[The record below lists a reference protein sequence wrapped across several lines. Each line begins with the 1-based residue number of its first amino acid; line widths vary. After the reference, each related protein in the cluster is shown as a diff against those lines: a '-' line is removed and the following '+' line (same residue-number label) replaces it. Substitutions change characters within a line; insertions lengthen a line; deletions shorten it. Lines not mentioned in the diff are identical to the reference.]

1 MQVSC
6 LPRFKAGTHEA
17 TNRCN
22 KSLQQIALHVQSR
35 DKSYA
40 LVAVKGCCDKS
51 PGVNANTISRWLII
65 IFRHDTGDK
74 KFYEMFLFTMKFVAQ
89 RVAVIYRLVC
99 FGHCRPWTIRS
110 KSS

>member
-6 LPRFKAGTHEA
+6 LLRFKAGTHEA

-22 KSLQQIALHVQSR
+22 KSLCMHVQSR
-35 DKSYA
+35 NKSYA

-51 PGVNANTISRWLII
+51 PGVNANTISRCLII

-74 KFYEMFLFTMKFVAQ
+74 KFYKMFLFT
-89 RVAVIYRLVC
+89 R
-99 FGHCRPWTIRS
+99 
-110 KSS
+110 